1 MEDKIYVNSYTILSS
16 SIFQNQP
23 GRHHR
28 LTNLKQKFTQHEI
41 KTYAKQRDHM
51 REGLKK
57 TFHLIWLQFSDT
69 VISQIESISGFK
81 KIQINVNAIGLLIEI
96 KIVQHK
102 YKIDKHPVCAL
113 HMAKRV
119 FISRRRNQGLI
130 KHD

>member
-28 LTNLKQKFTQHEI
+28 LTDLKQKFTKHEI
-41 KTYAKQRDHM
+41 NTYTKKRDHI

-69 VISQIESISGFK
+69 MISQIESISGFK
-81 KIQINVNAIGLLIEI
+81 KNPNQRER
-96 KIVQHK
+96 
-102 YKIDKHPVCAL
+102 YWFTD
-113 HMAKRV
+113 
-119 FISRRRNQGLI
+119 RNQNRSAQVQDRQAPGLCFTHGEASFYLTSQESRSN
-130 KHD
+130 KA